1 MKNTVFTFKRYEKKY
16 LMTAE
21 QFEALWQALAP
32 HVRPDEY
39 GHSVVCSV
47 YYDTEDFALIR
58 HSLDKPVYKEKLRV
72 RSYGVPDAEG
82 TVFVELKKKFKGV
95 VYKRRIQM
103 TAADA
108 ERWLAG
114 EQPPP
119 ADDQVRVKV
128 LAAGVN
134 VIDTKIRQGSSF
146 AAKSRGERFP
156 WVIGFDM
163 AGEIVR
169 GRQDFR
175 KGDLVA
181 GLVGFPMD
189 GGAYSSEN
197 NFKLTDLVKIPKGCS
212 VKAAGAL
219 PLAGL
224 TAYQALF
231 DVGRLRAGES
241 VVISGASGGVGHL
254 AVQLAKKAGARV
266 LAICSE
272 KNFDFV
278 RDLGADEVESY
289 EEDSYM
295 HWQSEADMVLDLIGG
310 QSGINCLSLLKIIPR
325 DEKNEVSLSVLYLDN
340 IGEINSLLDL
350 L

>member
-119 ADDQVRVKV
+119 ADDQISREIAWFLRVNAVRPRVFIGCDRDAFV
-128 LAAGVN
+128 ARDDPDLRFTFDRNLRWRDRELSLTDGAAG
-134 VIDTKIRQGSSF
+134 
-146 AAKSRGERFP
+146 EP
-156 WVIGFDM
+156 
-163 AGEIVR
+163 
-169 GRQDFR
+169 
-175 KGDLVA
+175 L
-181 GLVGFPMD
+181 LD
-189 GGAYSSEN
+189 G
-197 NFKLTDLVKIPKGCS
+197 
-212 VKAAGAL
+212 
-219 PLAGL
+219 
-224 TAYQALF
+224 
-231 DVGRLRAGES
+231 
-241 VVISGASGGVGHL
+241 
-254 AVQLAKKAGARV
+254 
-266 LAICSE
+266 
-272 KNFDFV
+272 
-278 RDLGADEVESY
+278 
-289 EEDSYM
+289 
-295 HWQSEADMVLDLIGG
+295 DMVLMEIKLPGAAPLWLA
-310 QSGINCLSLLKIIPR
+310 GILNGLRLYPVSFSKYGSCFKTRLF
-325 DEKNEVSLSVLYLDN
+325 EKYFDGVMA
-340 IGEINSLLDL
+340 IA
-350 L
+350 